1 MKLDE
6 IRGKDSRELE
16 IDIRTLQKEAFK
28 LAFRSSSE
36 DVVNPSRHGR
46 IRKTI
51 ARIKTVLRERAI
63 VASASKPQE
72 NS

>member
-1 MKLDE
+1 MKLAE
-6 IRGKDSRELE
+6 IRGKDSRELG
-16 IDIRTLQKEAFK
+16 IDLRTLQKEAFK

-36 DVVNPSRHGR
+36 DVVNPSRHSQ

-51 ARIKTVLRERAI
+51 ARIKTVLREREIATE
-63 VASASKPQE
+63 SPKPQE